1 MKRKAQSLLEFSII
15 LIVATLIAVVVIQ
28 FINKKINDVEEE
40 TQVEIEQVSKDSS
53 SQNENNISIDEKNC
67 TQMGLSWDAQN
78 NVCEPK

>member
-15 LIVATLIAVVVIQ
+15 LIVATLIAVVSVQ
-28 FINKKINDVEEE
+28 FINKKINDNEEE
-40 TQVEIEQVSKDSS
+40 IQAEIEQIKENSS
-53 SQNENNISIDEKNC
+53 SKPEDNISIDEKNC